1 MHALSSAA
9 GRRSAAS
16 ATTPRTT
23 LGGRTLPRTTTT
35 TPTTTLRRRR
45 QALPPSSSP
54 SSSPIPTTYP
64 PGVAAPPGAPMAMT
78 DVAGVLGGGGVGGV
92 AAASPSSSA
101 YAQAPRPPAASAA
114 AAATTAAPTA
124 PYNTSTSNNSNN
136 IATLAYELVQGN
148 IVRFLPEAQQRSAPT
163 AVLVHGI
170 LGSRRN
176 LASFAHTLVEAFPS
190 WQVLL
195 VDLRCHGESAASSGG
210 GTPPEGPHSVATAA
224 RDVLGLLRAER
235 LFPHMLIG
243 HSFGGKV
250 VLSMAQQF
258 AEACNPN
265 SGLSSS
271 SSTSSLSS
279 MDGVAPQTTTTSLP
293 RPVQVWVLDTLP
305 GEVRQGDI
313 SGSPRAQRPSSR
325 QQVANANAEDD
336 DLDALLP
343 PPESAEAQALL
354 QQQRRDH
361 PADLIQALRLL
372 PTPVPSRNAVLEHL
386 TRAGFSAPVARWMTT
401 NLRPAVPGG
410 NAARDL
416 AWTFDVDGLADMYRS
431 YEAADLWPLLE
442 QTPQGLRVDFV
453 RAEGSTFRWA
463 GPDRDRLDALGHR
476 VHVLRN
482 SGHWVHTDNPQ
493 GLVEIMSETFHSTV
507 DLRVRR
513 SPAPP
518 SPQPGR

>member
-1 MHALSSAA
+1 
-9 GRRSAAS
+9 
-16 ATTPRTT
+16 
-23 LGGRTLPRTTTT
+23 
-35 TPTTTLRRRR
+35 
-45 QALPPSSSP
+45 
-54 SSSPIPTTYP
+54 
-64 PGVAAPPGAPMAMT
+64 MT
-78 DVAGVLGGGGVGGV
+78 DVAGALGG
-92 AAASPSSSA
+92 
-101 YAQAPRPPAASAA
+101 ASAA
-114 AAATTAAPTA
+114 ASSYAQPRAGSATTTAGATAAAAAAAAAPSA
-124 PYNTSTSNNSNN
+124 PKTDEN
-136 IATLAYELVQGN
+136 IATLSFELVQGN
-148 IVRFLPEAQQRSAPT
+148 IVRFLPESQRRAAPT

-210 GTPPEGPHSVATAA
+210 GTPPDGPHSVATAA
-224 RDVLGLLRAER
+224 RDVLGLLRSER

-250 VLSMAQQF
+250 VMSMAQQF

-265 SGLSSS
+265 DSSS
-271 SSTSSLSS
+271 SSSSSVSSQSS
-279 MDGVAPQTTTTSLP
+279 MDGGGDNIATTTTTTSLP

-313 SGSPRAQRPSSR
+313 SGSPRAQRPASR
-325 QQVANANAEDD
+325 LD
-336 DLDALLP
+336 DLEQLLEP
-343 PPESAEAQALL
+343 PQSPEAAALL

-401 NLRPAVPGG
+401 NLRPAAPGG
-410 NAARDL
+410 SASREL
-416 AWTFDVDGLADMYRS
+416 AWTFDVEGLADMYRS

-442 QTPQGLRVDFV
+442 RPPQGLRVDFV

-463 GPDRDRLDALGHR
+463 GPDRGRLEALGHR

-482 SGHWVHTDNPQ
+482 SGHWVHADNPM
-493 GLVEIMSETFHSTV
+493 GLVELMSETFRATV

-513 SPAPP
+513 SPAP
-518 SPQPGR
+518 SPQPPSN